1 MNRLLF
7 FVLSLCL
14 LTISCSKSKTEAVA
28 PAKEEVTPTDNPG
41 VNIGSTEN
49 EEEIPTRDFDDEE
62 EEIPTRDFD
71 DEEEELPTRDVV
83 EDQTEDQTEEEI
95 DVSMIGPNDPCYKYM
110 NDTVARPVANCK
122 QMKNGRLSSSYD
134 EVVKS
139 GSICLLKSTYN
150 NGITIF
156 TAEGNFTQVDD
167 DWNQTL
173 FALYGFKEAVV
184 KNDQLEFKYKDDN
197 FKTTITYDLVFDSL
211 KIKQVTKRFKKKIR
225 YFKLACTPVYP
236 IR

>member
-1 MNRLLF
+1 MNRVLF

-14 LTISCSKSKTEAVA
+14 LNLGCSKSKTETVVPQKQEVS
-28 PAKEEVTPTDNPG
+28 PADNPG
-41 VNIGSTEN
+41 VNIGNTENN
-49 EEEIPTRDFDDEE
+49 EEEETNTEE
-62 EEIPTRDFD
+62 ELPTRDFD

-83 EDQTEDQTEEEI
+83 EDQTEEEQEEEVNI
-95 DVSMIGPNDPCYKYM
+95 SSIGPNDPCYKYM

-134 EVVKS
+134 EVVKF
-139 GSICLLKSTYN
+139 GSVCLLKSTYN

-156 TAEGNFTQVDD
+156 TAEGNFTQVDE

-173 FALYGFKEAVV
+173 FPIYGFKEA
-184 KNDQLEFKYKDDN
+184 KIENDHLEFKFKDDE
-197 FKTTITYDLVFDSL
+197 FKTTITYDLVFESL
-211 KIKQVTKRFKKKIR
+211 KIKQVTKRFKKKLR
-225 YFKLACTPVYP
+225 YFQLSCTPVYP